1 MMDRIL
7 NNKWSIRILA
17 LVLAA
22 ILFTSVNTDNKN
34 SGGTFQTTTQNDT
47 EVVQNVP
54 VEVYYDKKNLYVSG
68 LPETVS
74 VTISGPR
81 SIVQNTKAQQD
92 FKVYADLRNASIGE
106 QNTKLKI
113 KNLSNRLKATISPQ
127 TVKVNVQE
135 KVTKKF
141 SVDAELS
148 SSAIASG
155 YKAGNIKISP
165 GKVSVTGAKDTIEEI
180 AYVKANVDDNKKH
193 KDDFEAE
200 ATVSAFDRNLN
211 KLDVEISPQKV
222 NVKVPVNKVGKSVP
236 LKLKAEG
243 NLPDNISIQSM
254 TTDQDE
260 VVVVGDDDVLKDI
273 DQITVNVP
281 VSSLTADTVKEVK
294 IPVPSG
300 AKAVQPS
307 SIEVRIKTA
316 KKSSGDEN
324 SSNESGNGNEDA
336 EENHSSGNT
345 NEQSDSGQEN
355 NEEDTESSK
364 TLSGHTISTESL
376 PANLTA
382 TLISP
387 ANGKVNLTL
396 HGKSSLLNGLNS
408 SNVSV
413 TTNLANA
420 TVGRYSTMIEVGGI
434 PRGVTYSLSTSTA
447 VFTVEEKNEE

>member
-7 NNKWSIRILA
+7 NNKWSIRIVA

-22 ILFTSVNTDNKN
+22 ILFTSVSTDNKN

-47 EVVQNVP
+47 EVIQNVP

-106 QNTKLKI
+106 KNVKLQI

-148 SSAIASG
+148 SNAVARG

-165 GKVSVTGAKDTIEEI
+165 GKVSVTGAKDTVEEI
-180 AYVKANVDDNKKH
+180 AYVKANINDNKKH
-193 KDDFEAE
+193 KDDFESE

-222 NVKVPVNKVGKSVP
+222 KVKVPVKKVGKSVP

-254 TTDQDE
+254 TADQDE
-260 VVVVGDDDVLKDI
+260 VVVIGDDAALKNV

-281 VSSLTADTVKEVK
+281 VANLTADTVKEVT
-294 IPVPSG
+294 IPVPNG
-300 AKAVQPS
+300 AEAVQPS
-307 SIEVRIKTA
+307 SIEVRIKTT
-316 KKSSGDEN
+316 KKSS
-324 SSNESGNGNEDA
+324 SSGESSDKSSGERNED
-336 EENHSSGNT
+336 NNTSNDT
-345 NEQSDSGQEN
+345 NEQNNAGQEISQ
-355 NEEDTESSK
+355 EDTESSK
-364 TLSGHTISTESL
+364 TLSGHNISAQSL
-376 PANLTA
+376 PSNLTA
-382 TLISP
+382 TLVSP

-396 HGKSSLLNGLNS
+396 HGKSSLLNDLNPS
-408 SNVSV
+408 SVSV
-413 TTNLANA
+413 MANLANA
-420 TVGRYSTMIEVGGI
+420 TVGRYSARIEVGGL

-447 VFTVEEKNEE
+447 IFTIEEKSDE

>member
-7 NNKWSIRILA
+7 NNKWSIRIVA
-17 LVLAA
+17 LLLAA

-47 EVVQNVP
+47 EVIQNVP

-106 QNTKLKI
+106 KNVKLKI

-127 TVKVNVQE
+127 TIKVNVQE

-148 SSAIASG
+148 SNAIASG
-155 YKAGNIKISP
+155 YTAGNIKISP
-165 GKVSVTGAKDTIEEI
+165 GKVSITGAKDTVEEI
-180 AYVKANVDDNKKH
+180 AYVKANVDDSKKH

-222 NVKVPVNKVGKSVP
+222 KVKVPVSKVGKSVP

-254 TTDQDE
+254 TADQDE
-260 VVVVGDDDVLKDI
+260 VVVIGDDDALKNI

-281 VSSLTADTVKEVK
+281 VANLTADTVKEVT

-300 AKAVQPS
+300 AEAVQPS

-316 KKSSGDEN
+316 KKSDGSKA
-324 SSNESGNGNEDA
+324 SSNENSNEGTEGDNSNA
-336 EENHSSGNT
+336 ST
-345 NEQSDSGQEN
+345 DEQDDSGQEN
-355 NEEDTESSK
+355 NQEDAESSK
-364 TLSGHTISTESL
+364 TLSGHNISAQSL

-387 ANGKVNLTL
+387 TNSKVNLTL
-396 HGKSSLLNGLNS
+396 YGKNSLLSDLNS

-413 TTNLANA
+413 TANLANA
-420 TVGRYSTMIEVGGI
+420 TVGRYSARIEVGGL
-434 PRGVTYSLSTSTA
+434 PRGVTYSISTSTA
-447 VFTVEEKNEE
+447 IFNIEEKNEE